1 VPSHALPPGP
11 ETRIR
16 RRARRQGALRRLRDW
31 RTWGLFL
38 ALPVAAQLGGGI
50 VGHLWPKAHGV
61 GYVIRVVVGG
71 VLGGVIGAVLFA
83 AVLILARAVLGGRRL
98 QP

>member
-1 VPSHALPPGP
+1 MPSHALPPGP

-16 RRARRQGALRRLRDW
+16 RRARRQEALRRLRDW

-38 ALPVAAQLGGGI
+38 ALLVVAQLSHGI

-61 GYVIRVVVGG
+61 GYVTRVAVGG

-83 AVLILARAVLGGRRL
+83 SLILARAVLGRRRL